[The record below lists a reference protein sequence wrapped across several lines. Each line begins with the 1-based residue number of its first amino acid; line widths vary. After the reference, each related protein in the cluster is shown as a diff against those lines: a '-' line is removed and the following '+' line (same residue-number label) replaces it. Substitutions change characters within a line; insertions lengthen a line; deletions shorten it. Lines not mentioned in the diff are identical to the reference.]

1 MRQAWL
7 RELVRMHEAR
17 LVTYARRWVGGLAD
31 DLVQEAFL
39 RLWRSEFSTGE
50 AAAGW
55 LYRVVRNLA
64 IDEVRRVRA
73 SGQSAVTLST
83 SASAGGAR
91 REAPSARGFDPGD
104 FGASEHV
111 APEDRMALTEG
122 VRRVL
127 EHLST
132 LPPRQQEIVRL
143 RLVDGLSYPEIA
155 QALGLTATNVGFI
168 LHTAL
173 AALRAGAAE
182 VVPDFIG
189 RRA

>member
-7 RELVRMHEAR
+7 RELVRAHEAR

-31 DLVQEAFL
+31 DLVQEAFM
-39 RLWRSEFSTGE
+39 RLWRSELATGE

-64 IDEVRRVRA
+64 IDEARSVRS
-73 SGQSAVTLST
+73 SGRSA
-83 SASAGGAR
+83 
-91 REAPSARGFDPGD
+91 GD
-104 FGASEHV
+104 FGALEHV
-111 APEDRMALTEG
+111 APEDRLALAEG

-127 EHLST
+127 ERLAT

-155 QALGLTATNVGFI
+155 ETLGLSATNVGFI

-173 AALRAGAAE
+173 TALREGAAE
-182 VVPDFIG
+182 VVPDFI
-189 RRA
+189 RRRV